1 MTDPPDS
8 FIWYGNPRSLT
19 ISYSGLNSKFG
30 DILNSVIGLVCNKVQ
45 TVSTAQIKNTHLHRL
60 RAWQTSF
67 TRNVHRVQ
75 TIVN

>member
-1 MTDPPDS
+1 MLEDILIMTDPPDS

-45 TVSTAQIKNTHLHRL
+45 TVYTAQAL
-60 RAWQTSF
+60 RSLGTDSF
-67 TRNVHRVQ
+67 CNLLS
-75 TIVN
+75 